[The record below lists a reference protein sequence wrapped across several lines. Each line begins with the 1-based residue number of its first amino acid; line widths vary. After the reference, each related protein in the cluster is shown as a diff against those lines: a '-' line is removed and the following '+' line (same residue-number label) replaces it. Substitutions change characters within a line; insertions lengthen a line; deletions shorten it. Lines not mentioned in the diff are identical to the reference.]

1 MNFAFAFSLIR
12 QYNRSGGN
20 RPTENKK
27 NTMEKSLPL
36 SRSQSVDERSV
47 GLEVDG
53 DSVRERSVHGGSR
66 EASFRGGNA
75 NANDRS
81 FRGGDRDRDRDR
93 DRSVH
98 STSSAVP
105 PSSSRPPLPTT
116 GKTKGLNDNGEA
128 AADEVE
134 LGHHHGLSVAARP
147 AEGAAAAASGSAAAA
162 ASPPALP
169 HAKFYLEEYDHD
181 LYGAPLWAWPRVRS
195 GDLLLVFFSIEGEG
209 ERERERK

>member
-1 MNFAFAFSLIR
+1 MTVAFAFSLIR

-134 LGHHHGLSVAARP
+134 LGHHHGL
-147 AEGAAAAASGSAAAA
+147 
-162 ASPPALP
+162 
-169 HAKFYLEEYDHD
+169 
-181 LYGAPLWAWPRVRS
+181 
-195 GDLLLVFFSIEGEG
+195 
-209 ERERERK
+209 